1 MIQEAHV
8 GLGIMGKEG
17 RAAVRSADFAFAKFK
32 HLQKVLLVHGHWYV
46 QMHFRF
52 TEKEFGI
59 HIFSNNF
66 FIPLIAIIFS
76 RYYVRVANLVQYFF
90 YKNVA
95 GFTSQ
100 ILMAIFNN
108 FSTQSIYDSINLTLF
123 NIFWTSLPIFIYG
136 MLEQNL
142 PAATLMNHP
151 KLYKNNAKNR

>member
-1 MIQEAHV
+1 MVTGMYKCLSVSRKKSLE
-8 GLGIMGKEG
+8 
-17 RAAVRSADFAFAKFK
+17 S
-32 HLQKVLLVHGHWYV
+32 
-46 QMHFRF
+46 
-52 TEKEFGI
+52 
-59 HIFSNNF
+59 IFF
-66 FIPLIAIIFS
+66 QTIAIIFS
-76 RYYVRVANLVQYFF
+76 RYYVRAANLVQYFF

-151 KLYKNNAKNR
+151 KLYKSNAKNR